1 MVFFDIFL
9 AIGILILL
17 LLLKDFIRSFPAMI
31 AVGPIPSSKK
41 GIDMA
46 LELAKI
52 KKGEIF
58 YDLGSGNGKVLI
70 EAVKKYDCRGVGY
83 ELVYP
88 VMLLAKLR
96 AKIAGVGEKIEF
108 RCKNLFDSDLENA
121 DAIYCFLT
129 PELMEKIGEY
139 IKQKKLKRG
148 TRIISYAFSMKNYDA
163 EKKVEH
169 TKRSWNIYL
178 YKTKN

>member
-1 MVFFDIFL
+1 MVFNIFL
-9 AIGILILL
+9 AVGILILL
-17 LLLKDFIRSFPAMI
+17 FLLNDFIRSFPAMI

-52 KKGEIF
+52 KKGEVF

-121 DAIYCFLT
+121 DVIYCFLT

-139 IKQKKLKRG
+139 IKQKKLKNG
-148 TRIISYAFSMKNYDA
+148 ARIISYAFSMKNYHA
-163 EKKVEH
+163 EKKIDH
-169 TKRSWNIYL
+169 TKHSWNIYL
-178 YKTKN
+178 YKP